1 MTIFTSLLSGTT
13 AVFILVNLA
22 LLVAVVFWAMDGL
35 SGQVREGKFPRA
47 LLRLEGTDSR
57 RSLFTE
63 GFDS

>member
-35 SGQVREGKFPRA
+35 SG
-47 LLRLEGTDSR
+47 
-57 RSLFTE
+57 
-63 GFDS
+63 